1 MHKFHIKVSGRP
13 LCECT
18 ANGVWDRTQARLR
31 ELCKTKAPGHTATMS
46 CAFEFESDAIQL
58 SCIIQEMHPNRVV
71 EVATGGCPLYGAD
84 AMQMQDDEQ
93 EDIAIAVADT
103 HASLAHTPPGYPEF
117 EDMRGYAVP
126 KNWPVISAE
135 LDAIDDEVE
144 DGPTGSGLRPS
155 ELNKDSDK
163 VMSTLL
169 PDHLVNRK
177 NPDVTPTMEDAI
189 DYINTVDGQLHEA
202 QEQFDVQAGLL
213 RDWKD
218 IAQQR
223 GELLTENR
231 KIYNEKK
238 DNLATM
244 NRMFASALMLIHQ
257 RAKQEDGGSERAWLK
272 QQEHIN
278 GLSSQ
283 VTETETGKPTDTE

>member
-1 MHKFHIKVSGRP
+1 
-13 LCECT
+13 
-18 ANGVWDRTQARLR
+18 
-31 ELCKTKAPGHTATMS
+31 
-46 CAFEFESDAIQL
+46 
-58 SCIIQEMHPNRVV
+58 
-71 EVATGGCPLYGAD
+71 
-84 AMQMQDDEQ
+84 
-93 EDIAIAVADT
+93 
-103 HASLAHTPPGYPEF
+103 
-117 EDMRGYAVP
+117 
-126 KNWPVISAE
+126 
-135 LDAIDDEVE
+135 
-144 DGPTGSGLRPS
+144 
-155 ELNKDSDK
+155 
-163 VMSTLL
+163 MSTLL
-169 PDHLVNRK
+169 PDHLINRK
-177 NPDVTPTMEDAI
+177 NPDVTPTLEDAI

-218 IAQQR
+218 IASQR
-223 GELLTENR
+223 GELLMENR

-244 NRMFASALMLIHQ
+244 NRMFASALMLIHA